1 MEYNEGVRA
10 IRSTFMDVLMCS
22 GADEATEASRRL
34 AEWMG
39 MDASMVDHLM
49 DELEQFR
56 LREVR

>member
-1 MEYNEGVRA
+1 MEYVEGARA
-10 IRSTFMDVLMCS
+10 IRNTFMDVLLCS

-39 MDASMVDHLM
+39 MDAGMVDHLI

-56 LREVR
+56 LRDAA